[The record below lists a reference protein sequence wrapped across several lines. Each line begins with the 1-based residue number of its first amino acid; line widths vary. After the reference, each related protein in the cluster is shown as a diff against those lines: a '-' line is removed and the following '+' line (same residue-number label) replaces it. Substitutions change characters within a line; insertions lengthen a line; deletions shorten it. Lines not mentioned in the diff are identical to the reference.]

1 MAKGAKSSYDLL
13 VKENIQL
20 KEYIINIKQ
29 RLKQY
34 QQQQE
39 FLQDKE
45 YFQRPQKRYRKS
57 IHTQG
62 KKQPQNKRKNKILDY
77 LNKDAK
83 RNKR

>member
-34 QQQQE
+34 QQQQQQQE

-45 YFQRPQKRYRKS
+45 YFQRPHKRY
-57 IHTQG
+57 
-62 KKQPQNKRKNKILDY
+62 KK
-77 LNKDAK
+77 
-83 RNKR
+83 